1 MDTAL
6 IECRPHAQAVLVLL
20 EALDERGRLLTQL
33 IRDVRRGLQ
42 RAIDELAR
50 DDLGLDRAR
59 GDNARQRC
67 ERLRRAM
74 ELHARSSVDGGRSA
88 ARRTGTD
95 LYFLSAVGIAAVD
108 WVKVIGF
115 HERLFKQ
122 LLNAAHAHVSG
133 HSVQVPAAAR
143 TGPRARP

>member
-1 MDTAL
+1 MDMAL

-42 RAIDELAR
+42 RAIYELAR
-50 DDLGLDRAR
+50 DDLSLDGAR
-59 GDNARQRC
+59 GDNARQRG

-74 ELHARSSVDGGRSA
+74 ELHARLLVDGGHGA
-88 ARRTGTD
+88 AQRIGTD
-95 LYFLSAVGIAAVD
+95 LYFLSAVGVAAVD
-108 WVKVIGF
+108 WVKVLGF

-143 TGPRARP
+143 TDPRARP